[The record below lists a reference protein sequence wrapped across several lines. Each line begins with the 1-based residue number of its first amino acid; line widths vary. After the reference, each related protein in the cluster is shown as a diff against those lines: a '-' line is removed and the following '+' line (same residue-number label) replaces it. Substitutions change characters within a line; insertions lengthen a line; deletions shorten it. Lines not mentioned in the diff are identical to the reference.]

1 MAEFKT
7 LAGISSLLRERYGA
21 QGKAAVERLRAW
33 LEGAV
38 PMGFPEVVARHL
50 EEQHVPLLFDAFWQ
64 VLPFGTGGRRGRV
77 GYGPN
82 RFNPTTAAM
91 TVQGHCHYL
100 RAAFPGRE
108 LSVIVANDVRVFNDF
123 AGVYRFLGSDHPLLG
138 TSSRSIARLACEIYA
153 GNGVVAYLAE
163 PEAAQSLLSTPE
175 LSFIIRKLGALGGVN
190 ISASHNPPDD
200 NGIKVYDEY
209 GGQPIP
215 PHDQRLAD
223 AMDQVTDVQR
233 IPFEEALRRGL
244 IRPIPDGMQ
253 GEYIEEYVRLYGRV
267 FTPRPDIP
275 VVYTPLCGCGLRSAG
290 AVMRKLGFPVLSP
303 PDQGPDGTFAPI
315 PFRAPNP
322 EVSQATV
329 PATRFAESAGSGVVL
344 SSDPDADRV
353 GLESRLTDGSWY
365 HFDGNKIAT
374 LLAYYLML
382 DSDGPQRRGLVM
394 ETLVTTKILGQI
406 AATAGDSWI
415 IDDLLVGFKYM
426 ANVLK
431 VLEQRGR
438 WGNACTRPEA
448 LVLATEEAHGLMLT
462 SAIRDKDSAP
472 ACMFLAALYQKLR
485 QEGRNLLDYYIE
497 ILEKLGGYADTGR
510 SLVMTGAE
518 GGIQRDRIVE
528 SLRASLPQ
536 TLGGRAVRKVVD
548 YWDEITFGKLQ
559 SSTDQLSRNVLQFF
573 LDGFIVTV
581 RPSGTEPKLKFYCQL
596 VPLEGPQG
604 RTADL
609 ALPNRADAA
618 LLEKPQGR
626 TAGPALRGMEL
637 MRDLT
642 ERVETMARAV
652 YQELLARLDLHLGEA
667 GLLLPDIIDIGR
679 KQDFERK
686 TVPQLREAIAQGRF
700 QTLAELLDW
709 LRGEV
714 AAMTPGADP
723 LPALRASL
731 AHLCRQWKNELGGA
745 SLLGELAAWAG
756 RQGRV

>member
-1 MAEFKT
+1 MMNRDEPIVDFKT
-7 LAGISSLLRERYGA
+7 KAGISNLLTERYGER
-21 QGKAAVERLRAW
+21 GKAAAERLQLW
-33 LEGAV
+33 VSGAV
-38 PMGFPEVVARHL
+38 PMAFPDILAKHL
-50 EEQHVPLLFDAFWQ
+50 EKEHVPLLFDAFWQ

-77 GYGPN
+77 GYGSN
-82 RFNPTTAAM
+82 RFNPTTVAM
-91 TVQGHCHYL
+91 TVQGHCNYL
-100 RAAFPGRE
+100 SAAFPGKE
-108 LSVIVANDVRVFNDF
+108 LSVIVANDVRVFNDL

-138 TSSRSIARLACEIYA
+138 TSSRSIAKLACEIYA

-163 PEAAQSLLSTPE
+163 PEADQSLLSTPE
-175 LSFIIRKLGALGGVN
+175 LSFFIRKLQALGGVN

-223 AMDQVTDVQR
+223 AMDQVTDVRR
-233 IPFEEALRRGL
+233 IPFAEALGRAL
-244 IRPIPDGMQ
+244 IREIPVGLH
-253 GEYIEEYVRLYGRV
+253 GEYIDEYVRLYGHV

-290 AVMRKLGFPVLSP
+290 AVMQKLGFPILSP

-315 PFRAPNP
+315 PFKAPNP
-322 EVSQATV
+322 EVSEATV
-329 PATRFAESAGSGVVL
+329 PATRFAESVGSGVVL

-353 GLESRLTDGSWY
+353 GLEARLADGSWY

-374 LLAYYLML
+374 LLCYYLML
-382 DSDGPQRRGLVM
+382 DPDGPQRRGLVM
-394 ETLVTTKILGQI
+394 ETLVTTKILGRI

-431 VLEQRGR
+431 ILEQRGR
-438 WGNACTRPEA
+438 WGNVCTRPES

-472 ACMFLAALYQKLR
+472 ACMFLAALYQKVRL
-485 QEGRNLLDYYIE
+485 EGRNLLDYYVE

-510 SLVMTGAE
+510 SIVMTGAE
-518 GGIQRDRIVE
+518 GGIQRDRIVA
-528 SLRASLPQ
+528 SLRASLPK

-548 YWDEITFGKLQ
+548 YWNEDLFGKLQ

-573 LDGFIVTV
+573 LDGCIVTI

-596 VPLEGPQG
+596 VPFE
-604 RTADL
+604 T
-609 ALPNRADAA
+609 
-618 LLEKPQGR
+618 PQGR

-642 ERVETMARAV
+642 QQVETLARAV
-652 YQELLARLDLHLGEA
+652 YQELLARLDLRLGEPA
-667 GLLLPDIIDIGR
+667 LLLPDIIDIGR
-679 KQDFERK
+679 KQEFERNTIPK
-686 TVPQLREAIAQGRF
+686 LREAIAQGRF
-700 QTLAELLDW
+700 RNLADLLDW

-723 LPALRASL
+723 LPALRAGVTY
-731 AHLCRQWKNELGGA
+731 LCREWENELGGA
-745 SLLGELAAWAG
+745 PLLAELAAWAG
-756 RQGRV
+756 PRQHA

>member
-1 MAEFKT
+1 MKLRRWGLRIMNRDEPMADFKT
-7 LAGISSLLRERYGA
+7 LAGISNLLTERYGER
-21 QGKAAVERLRAW
+21 GKAAAERLQLW
-33 LEGAV
+33 VSGAV
-38 PMGFPEVVARHL
+38 PMAYPDILAKHL
-50 EEQHVPLLFDAFWQ
+50 EKEHVPLLFDAFWQ

-77 GYGPN
+77 GYGSN
-82 RFNPTTAAM
+82 RFNPTTVAM
-91 TVQGHCHYL
+91 TVQGHCNYL
-100 RAAFPGRE
+100 SAAFPGKE
-108 LSVIVANDVRVFNDF
+108 LSVIVANDVRVFNDL
-123 AGVYRFLGSDHPLLG
+123 ACVYRFLGNDHPLLG
-138 TSSRSIARLACEIYA
+138 TSSRSIAKLACEIYA

-163 PEAAQSLLSTPE
+163 PEADQSLLSTPE
-175 LSFIIRKLGALGGVN
+175 LSFFIRKLQAAGGVN

-233 IPFEEALRRGL
+233 ISFAEALGRGL
-244 IRPIPDGMQ
+244 IREIPEGLH
-253 GEYIEEYVRLYGRV
+253 GEYVEEYVRLYGHV

-290 AVMRKLGFPVLSP
+290 AVMRKLGFPILPP

-315 PFRAPNP
+315 PFKAPNP
-322 EVSQATV
+322 EVAEATV
-329 PATRFAESAGSGVVL
+329 PATRFAESVGSGVVL

-353 GLESRLTDGSWY
+353 GLEARLADGSWY

-374 LLAYYLML
+374 LLCYYLML
-382 DSDGPQRRGLVM
+382 DPDGPQRRGLVM

-431 VLEQRGR
+431 MLEQHGR
-438 WGNACTRPEA
+438 WGNVCTRPES

-462 SAIRDKDSAP
+462 STIRDKDSAP
-472 ACMFLAALYQKLR
+472 ACMFLAALYQKVRL
-485 QEGRNLLDYYIE
+485 EGRNLLDYYIE
-497 ILEKLGGYADTGR
+497 ILERLGGYADTGR
-510 SLVMTGAE
+510 SIVMTGAE
-518 GGIQRDRIVE
+518 GGILRDRIVA
-528 SLRASLPQ
+528 SLRASLPK

-548 YWDEITFGKLQ
+548 YWNEDLFGKLQ
-559 SSTDQLSRNVLQFF
+559 SGTDQLSRNVLQFF
-573 LDGFIVTV
+573 LDGCIVTV

-596 VPLEGPQG
+596 VPFE
-604 RTADL
+604 
-609 ALPNRADAA
+609 
-618 LLEKPQGR
+618 EPQGR
-626 TAGPALRGMEL
+626 TAGPALKGMAL

-642 ERVETMARAV
+642 ERVETLARAV
-652 YQELLARLDLHLGEA
+652 YQELLARLDLHLGEPA
-667 GLLLPDIIDIGR
+667 LLLPDLIDIGR

-686 TVPQLREAIAQGRF
+686 TVPQLREALSQGRF
-700 QTLAELLDW
+700 KKLDDLLDW

-723 LPALRASL
+723 LPGLRAGVTY
-731 AHLCRQWKNELGGA
+731 LCREWENELGGA
-745 SLLGELAAWAG
+745 PLLAELAVWAG
-756 RQGRV
+756 PRVAL

>member
-1 MAEFKT
+1 MADFKT
-7 LAGISSLLRERYGA
+7 LAAISNVLTEKYGER
-21 QGKAAVERLRAW
+21 GKAAADRLQTW
-33 LEGAV
+33 LEGGV
-38 PMGFPEVVARHL
+38 PMAFPDILAKHL

-77 GYGPN
+77 GYGSN
-82 RFNPTTAAM
+82 RFNPTTVAM
-91 TVQGHCHYL
+91 TVQGHCNYL
-100 RAAFPGRE
+100 SAAFPGKE

-123 AGVYRFLGSDHPLLG
+123 AGVYGFLGSAHPLLG
-138 TSSRSIARLACEIYA
+138 TSSRSIAKLACEIYA

-163 PEAAQSLLSTPE
+163 PEADQSLLSTPE
-175 LSFIIRKLGALGGVN
+175 LSFIIRKLQALGGVN

-215 PHDQRLAD
+215 PNDQRLAD
-223 AMDQVTDVQR
+223 AMDQVTEVRR
-233 IPFEEALRRGL
+233 IPFAEALGRGL
-244 IRPIPDGMQ
+244 VRKIPEGLH
-253 GEYIEEYVRLYGRV
+253 GEYVEEYVRLYGRV

-290 AVMRKLGFPVLSP
+290 AVMRKLGFPILSP
-303 PDQGPDGTFAPI
+303 RDQGPDGTFAPI

-322 EVSQATV
+322 EVSEATV
-329 PATRFAESAGSGVVL
+329 PATRFAESMGSGVVL

-353 GLESRLTDGSWY
+353 GLEARLADGSWY

-374 LLAYYLML
+374 LLCYYLML
-382 DSDGPQRRGLVM
+382 DPDGPQRRGLVI

-406 AATAGDSWI
+406 AATAGESWI

-431 VLEQRGR
+431 ILEQRGR
-438 WGNACTRPEA
+438 WGNVCTRPES

-472 ACMFLAALYQKLR
+472 ACMFLAALHQKVR

-497 ILEKLGGYADTGR
+497 ILEKLGGYADAGR
-510 SLVMTGAE
+510 SIVMTGAE
-518 GGIQRDRIVE
+518 GGIQRDRIVA

-548 YWDEITFGKLQ
+548 YWNEDSFGKLQ

-596 VPLEGPQG
+596 VPLE
-604 RTADL
+604 
-609 ALPNRADAA
+609 
-618 LLEKPQGR
+618 KPQGR
-626 TAGPALRGMEL
+626 TAGAALQGMEL
-637 MRDLT
+637 MHDLT
-642 ERVETMARAV
+642 EQAETMARAV
-652 YQELLARLDLHLGEA
+652 YQELLARLDLRLGEP

-679 KQDFERK
+679 KQEFERK

-700 QTLAELLDW
+700 KNLDSLLDW

-714 AAMTPGADP
+714 ASMTPGANP

-731 AHLCRQWKNELGGA
+731 AHLCRQWDNELGGVP
-745 SLLGELAAWAG
+745 LLTELAAWAG
-756 RQGRV
+756 PRVVS